1 MRAMESKQNRMPLI
15 DALKAIASQIIVLHH
30 LMLYGPLAA
39 GAALVFPDFAALLV
53 DYGRMAVQVFLVI
66 GGFLAARG
74 LSPQG
79 ESLRTNP
86 LPLIARRYL
95 RLAIP
100 FVIAISIAVVASAL
114 ADQWMDDD
122 AIPARATVSQWL
134 AHAGLLHGVLG
145 AESLS
150 AGVWY
155 VAIDFQLYALMALL
169 LWIGRRRLVAPLL
182 VCAVALSALFW
193 FNRLPEWSN
202 WALYFFGSY
211 GLGAAV
217 WWTSEKRQLRL
228 WTGLIT
234 TVTIAALVVDF
245 RLRIGLALA
254 IALLLGFSRRSALL
268 YRWPQSALLDYLGR
282 ISYGVFLIHFPVL
295 LLVNAAFVQTGS
307 DSTLVAVF
315 GVLIA
320 WTASVVA
327 GTAFHRWVEGPQAS
341 RQINHAL
348 LWLGSQV
355 LLTTFAGGRAVR
367 RALRRL
373 IVGRV

>member
-1 MRAMESKQNRMPLI
+1 MNPKQNRMPLI

-39 GAALVFPDFAALLV
+39 GAALAAPDLAEWLV

-66 GGFLAARG
+66 GGFLAARS
-74 LSPQG
+74 LSPHG
-79 ESLRTNP
+79 NALRTNP
-86 LPLIARRYL
+86 LQLIAARYL
-95 RLAIP
+95 RLAVP
-100 FVIAISIAVVASAL
+100 FLIAVSIAVVASAL

-122 AIPARATVSQWL
+122 AIPARATIGQWL
-134 AHAGLLHGVLG
+134 AHASLLHGVLG
-145 AESLS
+145 SESLS

-169 LWIGRRRLVAPLL
+169 LWLGHRRFVAPLL
-182 VCAVALSALFW
+182 VIGVAISALFW
-193 FNRLPEWSN
+193 FNRQPEWDN

-211 GLGAAV
+211 GLGAAI
-217 WWTSEKRQLRL
+217 WWTSGAGQLRL

-234 TVTIAALVVDF
+234 TFTVAALVVDF
-245 RLRIGLALA
+245 RLRIGLALS
-254 IALLLGFSRRSALL
+254 IALLIGFSRRSGLL
-268 YRWPQSALLDYLGR
+268 ERWPQSSLLDYLGR
-282 ISYGVFLIHFPVL
+282 ISYSVFLIHFPVL
-295 LLVNAAFVQTGS
+295 LLVNAAFAFSGS
-307 DSTLVAVF
+307 DSEVVAIF

-348 LWLGSQV
+348 LSLGSH
-355 LLTTFAGGRAVR
+355 LLLAAFAGGRMMR
-367 RALRRL
+367 RGLRRIIL
-373 IVGRV
+373 GRV